1 MATKRWILFP
11 VAAAM
16 LSLFAGCGGSTANV
30 QNPPPPPPP
39 DVTVTVTTSATS
51 IPVSGTVTLTA
62 TITGPANIVSDGVVW
77 NLSCQGATGSAC
89 GTLSSTSSQSGASIM
104 YTAPSTISA
113 NTVVAEIVALAEGYQ
128 SANDV
133 SPITITTFDSCLQ
146 AGTYILQAQG
156 VDSNNNPYQIVAAL
170 PFDGQG
176 NIGKTATTKGEQ
188 TANYLATGS
197 VTTTGLTGTYFL
209 GNDGRGLIT
218 INTNDNQIGGNGVE
232 TFPFVFRN
240 YPQNN
245 LNCQQNTPENP
256 QALVSQVDVGNAA
269 TGASAVGTLDLQETS
284 VAAPSGSYAFVMK
297 GTNVVNNLDLP
308 FAFGGVLNI
317 PSGQTAISGVTDE
330 IVDGKLKLS
339 DGTFLTGSQ
348 LMSSPDTLGQVTFN
362 LVGLVDGAKPVT
374 ATFAGYIVDA
384 THIDLIE
391 TDTTS
396 GGTVKP
402 LGLTGGLAIGQ
413 TAGSYG
419 TFNNA
424 SFNGPY
430 VFGVTGVDLSPLNSS
445 YTPLTW
451 TAAYIFTADGKGCQ
465 NDSCNGYTDTFLL
478 DNCVQSTCKTGGIS
492 GAQISAQF
500 TGSYVVDSSTA
511 SCGSTSG
518 TVVTGT
524 GRACLTPSTFDPAPV
539 PLYTPEL
546 FFYLTNPTGTGEALV
561 LGMGDSHY
569 PSLGTGVAY
578 PQSTAS
584 ATFAGDYG
592 LSFAQEANG
601 TETDGS
607 GQMIVDQTPTVVLP
621 DCLSPVQICGL
632 ADASQG
638 VGQGNSF
645 LGTFN
650 SPSAAPFL
658 GTLDANANAPQGVP
672 AGVFPPVGTGVPMT
686 VDYYFIDPTQG
697 FFIETDLVTQA
708 TTQVS
713 FGYYSVRAPLCTG
726 CP

>member
-1 MATKRWILFP
+1 
-11 VAAAM
+11 
-16 LSLFAGCGGSTANV
+16 
-30 QNPPPPPPP
+30 
-39 DVTVTVTTSATS
+39 
-51 IPVSGTVTLTA
+51 
-62 TITGPANIVSDGVVW
+62 
-77 NLSCQGATGSAC
+77 
-89 GTLSSTSSQSGASIM
+89 
-104 YTAPSTISA
+104 
-113 NTVVAEIVALAEGYQ
+113 
-128 SANDV
+128 
-133 SPITITTFDSCLQ
+133 
-146 AGTYILQAQG
+146 
-156 VDSNNNPYQIVAAL
+156 
-170 PFDGQG
+170 
-176 NIGKTATTKGEQ
+176 
-188 TANYLATGS
+188 
-197 VTTTGLTGTYFL
+197 
-209 GNDGRGLIT
+209 
-218 INTNDNQIGGNGVE
+218 
-232 TFPFVFRN
+232 
-240 YPQNN
+240 
-245 LNCQQNTPENP
+245 
-256 QALVSQVDVGNAA
+256 
-269 TGASAVGTLDLQETS
+269 
-284 VAAPSGSYAFVMK
+284 MK

-546 FFYLTNPTGTGEALV
+546 FSTSPIPPARARRWFSAWEIRTIPRLEPDSPTRNRPRLQHLPAI
-561 LGMGDSHY
+561 
-569 PSLGTGVAY
+569 
-578 PQSTAS
+578 
-584 ATFAGDYG
+584 
-592 LSFAQEANG
+592 
-601 TETDGS
+601 TD
-607 GQMIVDQTPTVVLP
+607 
-621 DCLSPVQICGL
+621 
-632 ADASQG
+632 
-638 VGQGNSF
+638 
-645 LGTFN
+645 
-650 SPSAAPFL
+650 
-658 GTLDANANAPQGVP
+658 
-672 AGVFPPVGTGVPMT
+672 
-686 VDYYFIDPTQG
+686 
-697 FFIETDLVTQA
+697 
-708 TTQVS
+708 
-713 FGYYSVRAPLCTG
+713 
-726 CP
+726 